1 MAIHAIVRT
10 DNLSGTK
17 DGSKLV
23 TVVCPADIDN
33 GNVLAISG
41 LASGEREAYTG
52 STPAV
57 TTDLGSLVLVAE
69 PEVMYD
75 ERLRKLSDF
84 YNLSGAKARAYVL
97 EKGNIF
103 SVTKEALSGATAVS
117 GDVGKIVE
125 VAAATKLK
133 AVASLTSG
141 STKVGTIIAVEGD
154 FIVIRVA

>member
-1 MAIHAIVRT
+1 MAHCVVRT

-41 LASGEREAYTG
+41 LATGEREAYTG
-52 STPAV
+52 ATPAV
-57 TTDLGSLVLVAE
+57 TTALGSLVLVAE

-75 ERLRKLSDF
+75 ERLRRLSDF
-84 YNLSGAKARAYVL
+84 YNLKDSKARAYVL
-97 EKGNIF
+97 EKGDVF
-103 SVTKEALSGATAVS
+103 SITKEGITGATAVS
-117 GDVGKIVE
+117 GDVGKLVE

-133 AVASLTSG
+133 AVSTATSG
-141 STKVGTIIAVEGD
+141 STQVGTIIAVEGD